1 MTAPR
6 TQYAWVTHEVGG
18 HEIRF
23 KIRGRKG
30 RPATLEEPEEEDEF
44 EVVEAR
50 LLVTIEA
57 GRRRDIDI
65 LNLLCEMAG
74 GELPS
79 DLLIELNDKLGDSE

>member
-18 HEIRF
+18 HDIRF

-30 RPATLEEPEEEDEF
+30 SPATLEEPEEEDEF

-50 LLVTIEA
+50 LIVDVRGLQIQT
-57 GRRRDIDI
+57 IDI
-65 LNLLCEMAG
+65 LDLLCEVAG
-74 GELPS
+74 GELPD